1 MLKNV
6 FDLREKNFDFFRYY
20 SFLLSKVKQKAKYE
34 EGLKIL
40 RPKQML

>member
-34 EGLKIL
+34 
-40 RPKQML
+40 